1 MTIICLYN
9 NNVSTITMG
18 RTYKRNDPYS
28 SHKAKSL
35 HEKRKQSKTKY
46 RRENDKN
53 STDYVENYQQP
64 RTDYPHPA

>member
-1 MTIICLYN
+1 
-9 NNVSTITMG
+9 MG

-46 RRENDKN
+46 RRENVNN
-53 STDYVENYQQP
+53 STDYVEKYQQP
-64 RTDYPHPA
+64 RTDYNHPA